1 MAYLL
6 LRVCAVHRHQ
16 GNLECCAAH
25 TTFDP
30 NSDGNADGEGLYF
43 YPGADGPVSS
53 IRYENLRD
61 GLEDVELIRMAQ
73 RGATVATLVE
83 IKKIVASV
91 ITAMPRANHTEDP
104 AVLAAARA
112 QLAAIILGNHER
124 PRDEASA
131 TVF

>member
-1 MAYLL
+1 M
-6 LRVCAVHRHQ
+6 HRHQ
-16 GNLECCAAH
+16 CNLGCCAAH

-43 YPGADGPVSS
+43 YPGIDGPVSS

-61 GLEDVELIRMAQ
+61 GLEDVELIRTAQ
-73 RGATVATLVE
+73 RGATADTLVE
-83 IKKIVASV
+83 IKTIIASV
-91 ITAMPRANHTEDP
+91 ITAMPRANRTEDP

-112 QLAAIILGNHER
+112 QLAAIILGKHDR
-124 PRDEASA
+124 TTAEASA